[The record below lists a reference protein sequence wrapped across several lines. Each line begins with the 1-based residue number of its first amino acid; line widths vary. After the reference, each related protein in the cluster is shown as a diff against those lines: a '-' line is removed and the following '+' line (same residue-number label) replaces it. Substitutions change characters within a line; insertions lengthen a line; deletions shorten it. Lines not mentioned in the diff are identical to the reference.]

1 MFEDLTIVFNDG
13 ILEWLEMSFS
23 VLSSN
28 YGFVGAGVL
37 LLPVLRRLV
46 RIFNHSI

>member
-1 MFEDLTIVFNDG
+1 MFTDLTTVFNDG
-13 ILEWLEMSFS
+13 ILKWLEMSFS
-23 VLSSN
+23 ALSTN
-28 YGFVGAGVL
+28 YGFIGAGVL